1 MRCASIAIVSAED
14 QSGLQFTENSPLSLP
29 QAVESELVSNLCGVH
44 SVWQVLLVGK
54 DEQEGVSELVLV
66 EHTLQLLASLGN
78 TLSVVRVDDEDNSLG
93 VLEVCREMAEVMLSF
108 KPLSTPYI
116 QYAQLTVPP
125 ERSDLVLTT
134 NIPYC
139 ERNVLV
145 LDCLDVESDSWDGRD
160 DFTELEL
167 VQDGCG

>member
-1 MRCASIAIVSAED
+1 MSVED
-14 QSGLQFTENSPLSLP
+14 HNSPQFSGNSPLSLP

-66 EHTLQLLASLGN
+66 EHTLQLLAGLGN

-134 NIPYC
+134 DIPYC
-139 ERNVLV
+139 EGNVLV

-160 DFTELEL
+160 NFTKLEL